1 MSISTIIFIVVFILF
16 IIRKLGSK
24 KEVVAQV
31 PPIVHKP
38 NPFLAENKNKQP
50 HANNTKS
57 SQATNLNNTSFSD
70 MSTISEKKLPRDEKL
85 HNVVEISTDNDF
97 TLHQEDLKKAIVYAE
112 IINRKYE

>member
-1 MSISTIIFIVVFILF
+1 
-16 IIRKLGSK
+16 
-24 KEVVAQV
+24 
-31 PPIVHKP
+31 
-38 NPFLAENKNKQP
+38 
-50 HANNTKS
+50 
-57 SQATNLNNTSFSD
+57 